1 MTFLSTDRRTRHR
14 GRRASLAA
22 PGALLLAVLA
32 TFVGQANPAAAAA
45 PPAATSSASPTAAPT
60 TTPAPA
66 AAPTAGPSTA
76 PVPDPK
82 AEHEKAAREV
92 QQADPTNPC
101 PAGLV
106 PGAVSTCSID
116 GGKTASFALTLPQAA
131 DVLLVQAVATNN
143 PVYPTVAGPGGAA
156 VACTQPMGGGWGDG
170 MLRCAIA
177 QAGTYTLQVRDGSGR
192 TNGLSVSYL
201 PLLSTTACRT
211 MSATDLALGSP
222 TLLHGSLPVG
232 STGDCY
238 ALGDLTTG
246 DVLRTHVSAFQI
258 IQIVYDATGKEVCNT
273 RSNQNTEIDCKL
285 TGQAPF
291 RMTAQ
296 QISGAAQTYDLTL
309 ARLTHPDGC
318 TIVEPQAFGT
328 GPDLT
333 LAQRC
338 RTLRVTEQAQYSFA
352 PVTADGSTLNGGL
365 YGPDGTQLYGGCAKG
380 EGCDLAPGDY
390 TWVVEA
396 RNVNAGAFGMAFHSG
411 KETRGCTATNDTGLT
426 SGPATGTFGA
436 RGQQFCLTLPT
447 ATGSGVY
454 LLNRPPTGGTGAFAA
469 VYDAAGA
476 KQCDNGGANTPSAVC
491 KLAGTAPF
499 RAVLSGEVNKSY
511 ALVIHRTGETAG
523 CAAWPQSGFDGTWGA
538 EVTLTADVK
547 QACLALPADQH
558 ATAEQADYTNTAN
571 QLNASLQVVDPQGNV
586 ACSTFLN
593 TAFTCALTAGAPY
606 TALLTNSARGDS
618 YKLVRRDI
626 SPTANCLTPNS
637 TAVGGQSVQLDLGSV
652 LDARCVRV
660 TAAATDK
667 FWLSVRTTTVGN
679 GAQGTATPLVIDANG
694 KSLCG
699 ANGTYCKVTGSTS
712 YTMAVLA
719 SGYRGQNIHAAV
731 DTWKVGTPDGWAP
744 ECTANPVSVQ
754 GFPLRS
760 GLLTESST
768 GYCAVVDMKP
778 SQSFNVVGTSSAT
791 NIAQPVLTFLTPAT
805 WDDYDY
811 TYQCG
816 GNWGQFGARCQATN
830 NAVPGKAVLLLSAG
844 GTVTPTEYS
853 MQAVCEY
860 PTCTGQNGPSL
871 TAINGTTGAAGTQ
884 TQIEIRG
891 TNLTLGT
898 KVKFGG
904 AMYPMRPVSVS
915 PDGTSLHV
923 MADTNGMTPGT
934 YDVVLDGI
942 GYTTGVPSPNYF
954 PKAFTVTAAAPA
966 TKGKLVPLTPN
977 RILNTV
983 SGVGAPAGRLG
994 QGGVLSLQ
1002 VAGVGGVPT
1011 TGVTSVVMNVTAVNP
1026 SSNSAVSVYPS
1037 GQKVPDL
1044 PTVSFAAGQIVTNLV
1059 TVPLSN
1065 GKVDI
1070 RNAWGDVDLG
1080 VDILGYYTDG
1090 GAGSLL
1096 RPVAPSRILNTV
1108 WGVGAPAGRVGAGGV
1123 VPLKVTGVGGVPE
1136 TGVTAVVMSVTAVN
1150 PSQTSYLTVYP
1161 DGQPVPDASAVN
1173 FAAGQNVTNLVTVP
1187 VVNGVVD
1194 IRNAWGDVDLGVDI
1208 TGYYTDSGSTY
1219 TPSSLVRLMDTRD
1232 GEGAR
1237 VGALGGSG
1245 DLVSLRV
1252 AGVEGMPAT
1261 GVTAVVMNVTAVW
1274 PTNTSFLTVFP
1285 HGTARPDASSINYR
1299 PGQVVSALVVAPVVD
1314 GRVSFVNQW
1323 GSTDVVA
1330 DLVGYFSS

>member
-45 PPAATSSASPTAAPT
+45 PPAATSSASPAAAPPV
-60 TTPAPA
+60 TPSPA
-66 AAPTAGPSTA
+66 AAPTAGPTA
-76 PVPDPK
+76 APTPDPK
-82 AEHEKAAREV
+82 AAQEKAAREV

-101 PAGLV
+101 PATLA
-106 PGAVSTCSID
+106 PGVVASCSVD
-116 GGKTASFALTLPQAA
+116 PNKSATFSLTLPQQN
-131 DVLLVQAVATNN
+131 DLVFVQAVAANSS
-143 PVYPTVAGPGGAA
+143 VYPALTAPDGSA
-156 VACTQPMGGGWGDG
+156 VACSTSYT
-170 MLRCAIA
+170 MLRCVTT
-177 QAGTYTLQVRDGSGR
+177 QQGTYKLEVRNSSYQA
-192 TNGLSVSYL
+192 NGISVSYL
-201 PLLSTTACRT
+201 PVLSGPTCKTVDPADRT
-211 MSATDLALGSP
+211 LGAPKTIHGTSATGWA
-222 TLLHGSLPVG
+222 
-232 STGDCY
+232 GDCY
-238 ALGDLTTG
+238 TLDLAAGDMLRSYAGYLTQY
-246 DVLRTHVSAFQI
+246 VF
-258 IQIVYDATGKEVCNT
+258 DATGKELCSTNSGSGSEVLCRLAGT
-273 RSNQNTEIDCKL
+273 
-285 TGQAPF
+285 APF
-291 RMTAQ
+291 RVVVQQSYGNAQ
-296 QISGAAQTYDLTL
+296 PYDLTVE
-309 ARLTHPDGC
+309 RLSSPEGC
-318 TIVEPQAFGT
+318 PILQPQAFGT
-328 GPDLT
+328 APDLT
-333 LAQRC
+333 GTARC
-338 RTLRVTEQAQYSFA
+338 RILRV
-352 PVTADGSTLNGGL
+352 ADAGSYTFGSVRSDNTSVYGVLYRSDGGDVAKC
-365 YGPDGTQLYGGCAKG
+365 GPSSPS
-380 EGCDLAPGDY
+380 CDLAPGDY
-390 TWVVEA
+390 TWVVGA
-396 RNVNAGAFGMAFHSG
+396 TVGQAGAFGTFFRSTA
-411 KETRGCTATNDTGLT
+411 ETRGCTATADDGLA
-426 SGPATGTFGA
+426 SGPATGTFGTV
-436 RGQQFCLTLPT
+436 GQAACLTLPT
-447 ATGSGVY
+447 ATGTGVY
-454 LLNRPPTGGTGAFAA
+454 LLNRVPKDGVNANAV
-469 VYDAAGA
+469 VYDAAGT
-476 KQCDNGGANTPSAVC
+476 KQCDNGSGYASAVC
-491 KLAGTAPF
+491 KLTGTAPF
-499 RAVLSGEVNKSY
+499 RVVLSGTPNKAY
-511 ALVIHRTGETAG
+511 ALAIHRTGETTG
-523 CAAWPQSGFDGTWGA
+523 CAAWPRSGFDGTWGA
-538 EVTLTADVK
+538 EATLSVDVK
-547 QACLALPADQH
+547 QACFGLPADQH
-558 ATAEQADYTNTAN
+558 STAEQVDYTNTAN

-586 ACSTFLN
+586 ACSTFLS

-606 TALLTNSARGDS
+606 TALLTNSNWGDS

-637 TAVGGQSVQLDLGSV
+637 TAVGGQSVQLDLGSA

-667 FWLSVRTTTVGN
+667 FWLSVRTAKVGN
-679 GAQGTATPLVIDANG
+679 GAQGAATPLVIDANG

-699 ANGTYCKVTGSTS
+699 ANGLYCKVTGSTS

-744 ECTANPVSVQ
+744 ECTANPISVQ

-778 SQSFNVVGTSSAT
+778 RQSFNVVGTSSST
-791 NIAQPVLTFLTPAT
+791 TLEQPLLTFLTPAT
-805 WDDYDY
+805 WNDNDYS
-811 TYQCG
+811 YQCS
-816 GNWGQFGARCQATN
+816 GNWGQFGGRCQATDT
-830 NAVPGKAVLLLSAG
+830 AVPGKAVLLLSAG
-844 GTVTPTEYS
+844 STATPVEYS
-853 MQAVCEY
+853 MQSVCEY

-904 AMYPMRPVSVS
+904 STYPMWPVSVS

-923 MADTNGMTPGT
+923 MADTNGMLPGT

-954 PKAFTVTAAAPA
+954 PKAFTVTPAATAA
-966 TKGKLVPLTPN
+966 KGRLVPLTPN

-994 QGGVLSLQ
+994 QGGVVSLQ

-1026 SSNSAVSVYPS
+1026 SRTSAVSVYPS

-1044 PTVSFAAGQIVTNLV
+1044 PTVSFAAGQTVTNLV
-1059 TVPLSN
+1059 TVPLAD

-1080 VDILGYYTDG
+1080 VDVLGYYTDG

-1096 RPVAPSRILNTV
+1096 RPVTPSRILNTV
-1108 WGVGAPAGRVGAGGV
+1108 MGVGAPAGRVGAGGV

-1150 PSQTSYLTVYP
+1150 PSRTSYLTVYP
-1161 DGQPVPDASAVN
+1161 DGQPAPDASAVN

-1219 TPSSLVRLMDTRD
+1219 TASPLVRLMDTRD
-1232 GEGAR
+1232 GEGVR
-1237 VGALGGSG
+1237 VGSLGGAN

-1252 AGVEGMPAT
+1252 AGVEGMPRT

-1274 PTNTSFLTVFP
+1274 PTDTSFLTVFP

>member
-66 AAPTAGPSTA
+66 PAAAPTAGPTGA
-76 PVPDPK
+76 PTVDPK
-82 AEHEKAAREV
+82 AAQEKAAREV
-92 QQADPTNPC
+92 QQADPAGPC
-101 PAGLV
+101 PATLD
-106 PGAVSTCSID
+106 PGVVTTCTVDSY
-116 GGKTASFALTLPQAA
+116 KSATFSLTLPTQ
-131 DVLLVQAVATNN
+131 DLVYFQTVGVNYSA
-143 PVYPTVAGPGGAA
+143 YPKLTAPDGTA
-156 VACTQPMGGGWGDG
+156 VACDTFVTVM
-170 MLRCAIA
+170 RCATT
-177 QAGTYTLQVRDGSGR
+177 QQGTYKLDVVNGNFQASGI
-192 TNGLSVSYL
+192 SVSYL
-201 PLLSTTACRT
+201 PVLTSTCKTVDPTDRT
-211 MSATDLALGSP
+211 LGAP
-222 TLLHGSLPVG
+222 KAFHGSMP
-232 STGDCY
+232 TAWAGDCY
-238 ALGDLTTG
+238 TVDLAPGDM
-246 DVLRTHVSAFQI
+246 LRTFAGLRSQRV
-258 IQIVYDATGKEVCNT
+258 VDATGKEVCAVSGLDT
-273 RSNQNTEIDCKL
+273 TLYCRLAGT
-285 TGQAPF
+285 APY
-291 RMTAQ
+291 RVVVQSTY
-296 QISGAAQTYDLTL
+296 GDAQTYDLTL
-309 ARLTHPDGC
+309 ARLSSPEGC
-318 TIVEPQAFGT
+318 LTVEPQAFGT
-328 GPDLT
+328 APDLVV
-333 LAQRC
+333 ARC
-338 RTLRVTEQAQYSFA
+338 RILHVTDAGWYSFSE
-352 PVTADGSTLNGGL
+352 VTASGETISGPLYQADGSTVANCG
-365 YGPDGTQLYGGCAKG
+365 QLSRLCN
-380 EGCDLAPGDY
+380 LAPGSY
-390 TWVVEA
+390 TWA
-396 RNVNAGAFGMAFHSG
+396 DAGQAVTAGPFGTVFHSA
-411 KETRGCTATNDTGLT
+411 KETRGCTAAADDDLV
-426 SGPATGTFGA
+426 SGPVTGTFGTA
-436 RGQQFCLTLPT
+436 GQALCLTLPT
-447 ATGSGVY
+447 ATGNGLY
-454 LLNRPPTGGTGAFAA
+454 LINRVPTDGTSADVA
-469 VYDAAGA
+469 VYDAAGTF
-476 KQCDNGGANTPSAVC
+476 QCDNSNPAIPC
-491 KLAGTAPF
+491 KLTGTAPF
-499 RAVLSGEVNKSY
+499 RAVVTGAPGKAFSL
-511 ALVIHRTGETAG
+511 AIHRTGETAG
-523 CAAWPQSGFDGTWGA
+523 CTAWPQSGFDGTWGA
-538 EVTLTADVK
+538 EAALTANVK
-547 QACLALPADQH
+547 QACFALPAGQH
-558 ATAEQADYTNTAN
+558 STSELLDYTNTAN
-571 QLNASLQVVDPQGNV
+571 QTNASLQVIDQQGNV
-586 ACSTFLN
+586 VCSTAGSS
-593 TAFTCALTAGAPY
+593 TFTCRLAAGVPY
-606 TALLTNSARGDS
+606 TALLTNSTWGDS
-618 YKLVRRDI
+618 YKLVRRDF
-626 SPTANCLTPNS
+626 SPTANCLTPDS
-637 TAVGGQSVQLDLGSV
+637 TAVGGQSVQLDLGSA

-660 TAAATDK
+660 SAAATDK
-667 FWLSVRTTTVGN
+667 FWLSVRTATVGN
-679 GAQGTATPLVIDANG
+679 GYQGTAVPLVIDANG
-694 KSLCG
+694 KTVCG
-699 ANGTYCKVTGSTS
+699 VNGSYCKVTGSTS

-744 ECTANPVSVQ
+744 ECTSHPISVQ

-768 GYCAVVDMKP
+768 GYCAVVDMKA
-778 SQSFNVVGTSSAT
+778 SQSLNVVGTSSAT
-791 NIAQPVLTFLTPAT
+791 NLAQPLLTLLGPAT
-805 WDDYDY
+805 WEEYDS
-811 TYQCG
+811 TYQCSANYG
-816 GNWGQFGARCQATN
+816 EFGARCQSLN
-830 NAVPGKAVLLLSAG
+830 NAVPGKAVLLLSPG
-844 GTVTPTEYS
+844 NTVMPVEYS
-853 MQAVCEY
+853 MQAACDY
-860 PTCTGQNGPSL
+860 PTCTNPPRPSL
-871 TAINGTTGAAGTQ
+871 IAINGTTGAAGTQ

-904 AMYPMRPVSVS
+904 STYPMRPVSVS

-966 TKGKLVPLTPN
+966 TKGRLVPLTPN

-1002 VAGVGGVPT
+1002 VAGVAGVPT

-1059 TVPLSN
+1059 TVPLAN

-1080 VDILGYYTDG
+1080 VDILGYYTDS

-1096 RPVAPSRILNTV
+1096 RPVTPSRILNTV
-1108 WGVGAPAGRVGAGGV
+1108 WGVGAPAGRVHGGGV
-1123 VPLKVTGVGGVPE
+1123 VPLKVAGVGGVPT
-1136 TGVTAVVMSVTAVN
+1136 TGVTAVVMNVTAVN

-1161 DGQPVPDASAVN
+1161 DGLPVPDASAVN

-1208 TGYYTDSGSTY
+1208 MGYYTDSGSTY
-1219 TPSSLVRLMDTRD
+1219 TASPLVRLMDTRD
-1232 GEGAR
+1232 GEGVR
-1237 VGALGGSG
+1237 VGSLGGSN
-1245 DLVSLRV
+1245 DQVSLRV

-1274 PTNTSFLTVFP
+1274 PTDTSFLTVFP